1 MSYLSAYRKNILDR
15 TPITYREIEV
25 GDILEFRY
33 KGKTGASGL
42 EIVIALND
50 IGMVKEKKLHAL
62 KLENLS
68 LAKFKQVILRLT
80 EKEKLVKENRKNQ
93 EYIKLNISGE
103 TDSQR
108 KQFYDKVVRSFK
120 FDMYRT
126 YIGKEIKALKLLHYD
141 FGVKQLGLKNEDLL
155 QDSDA

>member
-1 MSYLSAYRKNILDR
+1 M
-15 TPITYREIEV
+15 
-25 GDILEFRY
+25 
-33 KGKTGASGL
+33 
-42 EIVIALND
+42 
-50 IGMVKEKKLHAL
+50 
-62 KLENLS
+62 
-68 LAKFKQVILRLT
+68 T

-141 FGVKQLGLKNEDLL
+141 FGVKQLGLKNENLL
-155 QDSDA
+155 QDTDA